1 MARHA
6 QIVRRGRSGSVGGS
20 YARVVLRATPT
31 ETNARVS
38 NRITLHL
45 VDGHLGCVTMNE
57 LNEATALARRDL
69 DVCNFAKALEE
80 RPELIFSDIAGQTTN
95 ENSSVVGVRELVHL
109 SGGIETT
116 ISEASLLLHSTPHLL
131 LRHASAHHG
140 VTVLA
145 LTEAVVIVTILGG
158 SSRNAHGAVAAVH
171 ALHLHKSTLLVVLI
185 GETNETVATALT
197 RHGISH
203 DLGTLAA
210 GEAGLEKRDEDI
222 FVDLGSK
229 VANEDGV
236 FGTAIITVN
245 RVSSEMCSRQS
256 RVMG

>member
-1 MARHA
+1 
-6 QIVRRGRSGSVGGS
+6 
-20 YARVVLRATPT
+20 
-31 ETNARVS
+31 
-38 NRITLHL
+38 L

-145 LTEAVVIVTILGG
+145 LTEAVVIVTAESI
-158 SSRNAHGAVAAVH
+158 SD
-171 ALHLHKSTLLVVLI
+171 LHLNVLWNARAHRFLGVAVEMRMGRLPQYTPCISTR
-185 GETNETVATALT
+185 A
-197 RHGISH
+197 RCWSFSS
-203 DLGTLAA
+203 
-210 GEAGLEKRDEDI
+210 EKRT
-222 FVDLGSK
+222 K
-229 VANEDGV
+229 P
-236 FGTAIITVN
+236 
-245 RVSSEMCSRQS
+245 
-256 RVMG
+256 